1 MFFLVFIN
9 VNILYFLLSQLW
21 VNYKKM
27 RVKVNVNMNMEG
39 SGIRICIYKSIFGI
53 FAKYK
58 EDIGE

>member
-1 MFFLVFIN
+1 MLIFCIFFSHSYGSI
-9 VNILYFLLSQLW
+9 I
-21 VNYKKM
+21 KKM